1 MVRTGLRK
9 YRALVID
16 PHKNGESQAA
26 LTLTAFPIDRLSFL
40 S

>member
-9 YRALVID
+9 YRAPVINLL
-16 PHKNGESQAA
+16 KNGESQAT